1 MILDKLGLD
10 ERDRTIL
17 SLLQQDSTM
26 SQSEIAKKIK
36 LSQPS
41 VGMRIQKLKER
52 GILSSCLGMNFKDV
66 KLFLA
71 KVDVSATDTD
81 KVLRSFEQCPFFLNG
96 LVVSG
101 TKNLC
106 LFIAG
111 PDMKVLEE
119 VINYHVRSHPNVT
132 DVKMDMVIKPA
143 KDLVFPVA
151 VQAKVPKGKK
161 EFKEKCHSCPCR
173 EQVFC
178 E

>member
-1 MILDKLGLD
+1 MIMSKLGVDDRDRMIL
-10 ERDRTIL
+10 TM
-17 SLLQQDSTM
+17 LQDNPDV

-41 VGMRIQKLKER
+41 VGMRIQKLKEK
-52 GILSSCLGMNFKDV
+52 GILSRSLGMNFRHVD
-66 KLFLA
+66 LFMA
-71 KVDVSATDTD
+71 KVDVSATDTE
-81 KVLRSFEQCPFFLNG
+81 KVIKSFSQCPFFLNG

-106 LFIAG
+106 MFITG

-119 VINYHVRSHPNVT
+119 VVNYHLRSHPNVT
-132 DVKMDMVIKPA
+132 DVKMDMVIKPV

-151 VQAKVPKGKK
+151 LQAGKPKNKK
-161 EFKEKCHSCPCR
+161 EFKEKCTSCPCR

-178 E
+178 D